1 MLLNALGYIDFT
13 MNLNKSLMWHVL
25 IGWCIPKGLHPILI
39 EFNFK
44 NKKKINSMI
53 WQCIFFGAKISSSK
67 LLINIIIECEQK

>member
-39 EFNFK
+39 EFNF
-44 NKKKINSMI
+44 NKKKKKSI
-53 WQCIFFGAKISSSK
+53 Q
-67 LLINIIIECEQK
+67 

>member
-44 NKKKINSMI
+44 KKKKN
-53 WQCIFFGAKISSSK
+53 QFNDLAVHFFWGK
-67 LLINIIIECEQK
+67 NFFQ